1 MWSMFFCEIMML
13 ISLFYKFLLEE
24 KEYVQLLNSK
34 ALFVS
39 KYAWI
44 KEFCK
49 EWLKQRLFGFW

>member
-34 ALFVS
+34 ALFVLS
-39 KYAWI
+39 VD
-44 KEFCK
+44 ET
-49 EWLKQRLFGFW
+49 